1 MLFIFTA
8 CATNVFDA
16 TSYELKSNSNLMK
29 KILSLVALLIV
40 IGQVHANPA
49 APKSPVGM
57 SVVKSGEVVKLFYR
71 GEKTGN
77 VKVTIYNERGE
88 EVYAETL
95 RKTEHFMRPYN
106 ISALPDG
113 NYTIELRDE
122 QGTRTQ
128 NVTHNRAEKKRV
140 AHLTRL
146 ISIGKNKYML
156 AVPNDGRDALT
167 VKIFNEK
174 EELLYENTEVIVGD
188 FARLYNLN
196 KVKGNH
202 TFEIIDKSGNVNRL
216 SKPLQR

>member
-1 MLFIFTA
+1 
-8 CATNVFDA
+8 
-16 TSYELKSNSNLMK
+16 MK
-29 KILSLVALLIV
+29 TILSLVALLIV
-40 IGQVHANPA
+40 IGQVHANPI

-71 GEKTGN
+71 GEKSGN

-113 NYTIELRDE
+113 NYTIQLRDE

-128 NVTHNRAEKKRV
+128 KVTHNRAEKSRL

-146 ISIGKNKYML
+146 TSVGKNKYML

-167 VKIFNEK
+167 VKIFNDQN
-174 EELLYENTEVIVGD
+174 ELLYENTEVIFGD

-196 KVKGNH
+196 KIAGNH
-202 TFEIIDKSGNVNRL
+202 TFEIIDKSGNVKRL
-216 SKPLQR
+216 SKPLQK